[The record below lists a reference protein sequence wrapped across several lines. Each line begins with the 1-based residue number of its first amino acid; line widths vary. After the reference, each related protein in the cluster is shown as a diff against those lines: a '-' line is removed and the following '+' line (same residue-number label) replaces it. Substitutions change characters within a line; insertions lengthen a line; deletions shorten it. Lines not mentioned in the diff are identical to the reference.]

1 MDLVPYVSR
10 NLVLPSPKSCTPL
23 GLAGV
28 HSQLAT
34 LTYGAKG
41 TEHPLTLIIF
51 CLLSYSILLTRS
63 SVSVRLQVADH
74 KLVYNLFS
82 RLLCTDIRKSLPIR
96 AVIGNL

>member
-10 NLVLPSPKSCTPL
+10 NSVLRIPKSCTPL
-23 GLAGV
+23 GLASV

-34 LTYGAKG
+34 LTYGSKRNRTSADFD
-41 TEHPLTLIIF
+41 HILPP
-51 CLLSYSILLTRS
+51 ILLTRS
-63 SVSVRLQVADH
+63 CVSVRLQVADH

-82 RLLCTDIRKSLPIR
+82 RPLCTDIRKSLPIR